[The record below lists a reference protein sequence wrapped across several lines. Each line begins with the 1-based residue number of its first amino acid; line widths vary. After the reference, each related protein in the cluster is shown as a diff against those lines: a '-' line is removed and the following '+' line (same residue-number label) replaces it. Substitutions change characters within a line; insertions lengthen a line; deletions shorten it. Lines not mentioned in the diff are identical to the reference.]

1 MQMLVR
7 PARGEP
13 SFEDHPALPQPEEA
27 SEPLAAAQA
36 SVRVT
41 VRDISCELVQDTT
54 GHWSTRHR
62 SLSSVLGAVWVID
75 EHSWHQVFDY
85 VVQVTLEM
93 LNAGDISPETY
104 TEACQ
109 ENIFVAVCVAGRRVG
124 LHGAWIVGAGT
135 DTGFEGIKRYG
146 PIRAMTEVLCLRRFH
161 RHMVF
166 NGVDRMRQQQGERE
180 VPDDQINTHRLFSQD
195 YAIDGCLGAD
205 GELVS
210 RYVAL
215 TFTGDDVGYTALDEI
230 DIYAHDIYRHVLTT
244 DTDGIQT
251 LRFLHGLYRKDANI
265 RWQEA
270 LGRNETGGHNA
281 MWIAAYLAAECSDGD
296 PLRLQALDHLTKLAE
311 ATPSIA
317 GQLSALLRGSYRAVR
332 YRPEATTAFRSAV
345 KSHADVN
352 KEAAHLWR
360 TIKQGKTDMRRQ
372 ARRRPTD
379 SVSRSVAR

>member
-13 SFEDHPALPQPEEA
+13 SFEDHPALPQPEDV
-27 SEPLAAAQA
+27 SDPLAASQA
-36 SVRVT
+36 SVKVA
-41 VRDISCELVQDTT
+41 VRDMSCELVQDAT

-93 LNAGDISPETY
+93 LNAGDISPEIH

-124 LHGAWIVGAGT
+124 LHGAWVVGAGT
-135 DTGFEGIKRYG
+135 DTGFEGLKRYG
-146 PIRAMTEVLCLRRFH
+146 PIRAMAEMLCLRRFH
-161 RHMVF
+161 RHMLF
-166 NGVDRMRQQQGERE
+166 YRFDRMRQPQGERE

-215 TFTGDDVGYTALDEI
+215 TFTGDDAGYTALDEI
-230 DIYAHDIYRHVLTT
+230 DVYASDLYRRVTTT
-244 DTDGIQT
+244 DTDSVKS
-251 LRFLHGLYRKDANI
+251 LRFLHGRYLEDSSE

-270 LGRNETGGHNA
+270 LGRNKTGGYNA
-281 MWIAAYLAAECSDGD
+281 MWIAAYLAAERPDGD
-296 PLRLQALDHLTKLAE
+296 SLRLQALGHLTKLAE
-311 ATPSIA
+311 ATPQIT
-317 GQLSALLRGSYRAVR
+317 GQLSVLLRNNYRSAR
-332 YRPEATTAFRSAV
+332 YRPESTASFRSAV
-345 KSHADVN
+345 KSYASGS
-352 KEAAHLWR
+352 KEATHLWR